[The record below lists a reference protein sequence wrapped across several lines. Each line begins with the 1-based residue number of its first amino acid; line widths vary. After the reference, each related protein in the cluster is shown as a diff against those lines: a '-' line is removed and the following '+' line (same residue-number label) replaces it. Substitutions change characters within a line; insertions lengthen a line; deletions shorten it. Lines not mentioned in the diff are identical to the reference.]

1 MELVFCAYKLT
12 EKEEKSALRPNLY
25 TFRTDISNRGQ
36 SNVDSLETNLSNIR
50 QRILTACASSGR
62 DPKSITLVAVS
73 KTVGVETVRE
83 AVKLGVTD
91 FGENRVS
98 ELVHKREMV
107 PEVRWHMIGRLQT
120 NKVKDVVGT
129 ACLIHSLDRWNLAE
143 ALQRRAD
150 LLDLSVPVLL
160 QVNVAG
166 EEQKA
171 GVQPDEVLP
180 FLKSIDQLSRIRIM
194 GLMTMAPLNDDA
206 EASRPVFRELAHICK
221 EMQQYEIP
229 NVTLQYLSMGMSQDF
244 EVAIQEGANLVRIG
258 SSIFNHS

>member
-1 MELVFCAYKLT
+1 MH
-12 EKEEKSALRPNLY
+12 S
-25 TFRTDISNRGQ
+25 TDNMH
-36 SNVDSLETNLSNIR
+36 SLETNLNNTR

-62 DPKSITLVAVS
+62 DPKSVTLVAVS
-73 KTVGVETVRE
+73 KTVDVETVQD

-98 ELVHKREMV
+98 ELVHKREIV

-120 NKVKDVVGT
+120 NKVKDVVGR
-129 ACLIHSLDRWNLAE
+129 AWLIHSLDRWNLAE
-143 ALQRRAD
+143 ALQKRAD
-150 LLDLSVPVLL
+150 ILGLTVPVLL
-160 QVNVAG
+160 QVNIAR

-206 EASRPVFRELAHICK
+206 EASRPVFRELAQIRK
-221 EMQQYEIP
+221 RLQRYKIP

-244 EVAIQEGANLVRIG
+244 EVAIQEGADLVRIG
-258 SSIFNHS
+258 SSIFNNS